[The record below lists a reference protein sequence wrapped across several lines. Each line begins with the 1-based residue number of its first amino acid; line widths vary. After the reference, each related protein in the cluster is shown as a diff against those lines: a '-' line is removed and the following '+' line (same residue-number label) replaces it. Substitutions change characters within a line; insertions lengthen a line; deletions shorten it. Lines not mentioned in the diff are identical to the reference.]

1 MFYENS
7 VLNFK
12 TYLLSDGK
20 LFTNINAKKHLKRHT
35 AVRLF
40 NLFLLIVLIII
51 KFPCKLIF
59 VILQF
64 IIFFYF
70 RNIFAFILLFLLF
83 VLIQILKC

>member
-51 KFPCKLIF
+51 KFLCKLIF

-64 IIFFYF
+64 IIFYF
-70 RNIFAFILLFLLF
+70 RNIFAIFFCFYYLY
-83 VLIQILKC
+83 